1 MCLTKCRRIFL
12 KASISPGFQGQQ
24 TGISHHQET
33 FGGGG
38 GGGGT
43 KETCRGEFLQQC
55 RFLVVFGGKQEVG
68 DQSSLT
74 EYE

>member
-1 MCLTKCRRIFL
+1 MPYKM
-12 KASISPGFQGQQ
+12 SENISKSLDFSWFSGATDWDQSPPR
-24 TGISHHQET
+24 E
-33 FGGGG
+33 
-38 GGGGT
+38 GGGT

-68 DQSSLT
+68 DQSSPT

>member
-1 MCLTKCRRIFL
+1 M
-12 KASISPGFQGQQ
+12 SENISKSLDFSWFSGATDWDQSP
-24 TGISHHQET
+24 QET